1 MVKPKTKSNSKL
13 TPTGKEAIIELIAA
27 IPTNLPYLE
36 ITKEQHL
43 AINTYL
49 TLSLHQ
55 GVAMKMAE
63 FKKYSPELADH
74 FVEFYEEARPY
85 MKSRSLSEMLFSAE
99 GDYAPNI
106 VNLLAY
112 VKNARARRIQ
122 ESSDVEYEDASY
134 YVREDE
140 HGNIIHS
147 LSITEA
153 TIRIK
158 EKTTDYNEAYITL
171 ENNIPEGF
179 IKTERLKDVANFFAY
194 MNKYFSQYLEK
205 NNENEEEEETIT

>member
-85 MKSRSLSEMLFSAE
+85 MKSRSLSEMLFAAE

-179 IKTERLKDVANFFAY
+179 IKT
-194 MNKYFSQYLEK
+194 
-205 NNENEEEEETIT
+205 